1 MKLNGSLRVSVVAL
15 GAFACDPRLERAPR
29 PTPTST
35 PVVLSAEEKRA
46 VEVAESFVVEQCYTV
61 APCNTSHP
69 EVFRL
74 DRTDFNPKKHIDL
87 FLLTRKGTIR
97 RAAFGVSRG
106 VLGKPGPGWTVYFE
120 VNDGDSDGL
129 RGLYLA
135 EDFTAMGFEHLDL
148 RRDAPDK
155 LLGVRRAGR
164 REHSLHPHPL
174 PLVWLRLPASWLDLC
189 L

>member
-1 MKLNGSLRVSVVAL
+1 MKFDGSLRVAVVVV
-15 GAFACDPRLERAPR
+15 GAFACDSRPERAPL
-29 PTPTST
+29 PSPSPT

-61 APCNTSHP
+61 APCNTRRP

-74 DRTDFNPKKHIDL
+74 DLTDFNPKKHIDL
-87 FLLTRKGTIR
+87 FLLMRKGTIR

-106 VLGKPGPGWTVYFE
+106 VLGRPGPGWTVYFE

-135 EDFTAMGFEHLDL
+135 ENFTATGFEHLDL

-155 LLGVRRAGR
+155 LLGVRRVGGR
-164 REHSLHPHPL
+164 EQ
-174 PLVWLRLPASWLDLC
+174 
-189 L
+189 